1 MFLLAFCCFAA
12 DSTAPALPAKGSQSV
27 IATVSPSHLQRPSSG
42 CPRCPSTAGST
53 HVGLTKIT
61 SPAVYTTFPCTLPT
75 EMQRCLI
82 VGLFVRQDTI
92 SRTVLPLLWQHQHQ
106 WDFDHD
112 VTVLSFQ
119 VTSKMFS
126 IQTCT
131 TKKFITTG
139 NEKSFRDVQNRH
151 ILLSGSHWE
160 RSVFHCLLFNPAF
173 SWGHPAG
180 VEYRYFAIRGHLLYD

>member
-12 DSTAPALPAKGSQSV
+12 DQQHQHYQPRALREWLPLSAPATFSGPALDVQDAHLQQGPPTWGSQK
-27 IATVSPSHLQRPSSG
+27 SHLQLFI
-42 CPRCPSTAGST
+42 PRS
-53 HVGLTKIT
+53 HVPFL
-61 SPAVYTTFPCTLPT
+61 
-75 EMQRCLI
+75 QRCLI

-112 VTVLSFQ
+112 VTVFSFQ

-131 TKKFITTG
+131 TKKFITMG